1 MTSTT
6 DIPFF
11 LSSEQIEFRDTLDR
25 MLREK
30 WPLEQRRGGE
40 WSAEALWRD
49 LAEFGA
55 LALPFDEKHGG
66 LNGGALDTMLVAS
79 LFGRHLVRLPFVPS
93 IAAVAILLGEG
104 GNADI
109 ASIAAGTRDCA
120 VVIDLDEDDP
130 LFADCARTQNGYRLD
145 GKSLPLIGRTGAQKL
160 IVPARHGDQAGG
172 ISLFIVPANADGV
185 TILRDTVLDGT
196 ALQRIDL
203 SDVAVQPDARVGTEG
218 GMAAAFDKAADMIR
232 LGYAAEAVG
241 IAKALLDRTVDY
253 VKVRKQF
260 GVTIGS
266 FQAIQH
272 RLVEMFAA
280 VEVGEAQV
288 QAAFAQFAIAKPE
301 ERRRLAITT
310 KMHVDKAALHVAREA
325 VQLHGGMGLTAELDI
340 GDFFKRLLVI
350 RHADGGPRLHR
361 SYILQESGDLSKR

>member
-11 LSSEQIEFRDTLDR
+11 LSSEQIEFGNTLDR
-25 MLREK
+25 MLRER
-30 WPLEQRRGGE
+30 WPLEARRRGD
-40 WSAEALWRD
+40 WPAAALWRD
-49 LAEFGA
+49 LAEFGV
-55 LALPFDEKHGG
+55 LALPFDEEHGG

-93 IAAVAILLGEG
+93 IAAAAILLADGDDV
-104 GNADI
+104 DI
-109 ASIAAGTRDCA
+109 ASIASGAHDCA
-120 VVIDLDEDDP
+120 LVFGFDADGTP
-130 LFADCARTQNGYRLD
+130 SADCARTQDGYRLD
-145 GKSLPLIGRTGAQKL
+145 GKSLPLIGRAGAQEL
-160 IVPARHGDQAGG
+160 IVPARHRDGPGGLSIFVVPTNAGG
-172 ISLFIVPANADGV
+172 VSVS
-185 TILRDTVLDGT
+185 RDAALDGT
-196 ALQRIDL
+196 ELQRIDL
-203 SDVAVQPDARVGTEG
+203 SGVAVRPGARVGTE
-218 GMAAAFDKAADMIR
+218 AAMEPAVDKAADMIR
-232 LGYAAEAVG
+232 LGYAAEAIG
-241 IAKALLDRTVDY
+241 IARALLDRTVSY

-288 QAAFAQFAIAKPE
+288 HAACAQFAATDAA
-301 ERRRLAITT
+301 ERRRLAVTT

-350 RHADGGPRLHR
+350 RHADGGPKAHR
-361 SYILQESGDLSKR
+361 SYILQDSGDLSKR